1 MLSLWNEPQ
10 SIGKFR
16 EPRKDFCGSSFFF
29 IRNSCLEKQF
39 SYNYKTFGGSKLPV
53 LAFYSIYQI
62 LIKELARYKNTSLK
76 ALSSHTTS
84 DKTSNSAGDIEIFK
98 DDLLFEAVEI
108 KLDKAINLMVE
119 TDRTDSEIDNWAD
132 EYYRL
137 DSELLSMRA
146 KNCMSDDGEIQVT
159 DEENALETKME
170 NINNSILS
178 KIVDG
183 AEIDVSVQFTDGS
196 VQSEKIR
203 ISYNNGNCGGEDNF
217 PSITFRLV

>member
-1 MLSLWNEPQ
+1 
-10 SIGKFR
+10 
-16 EPRKDFCGSSFFF
+16 
-29 IRNSCLEKQF
+29 
-39 SYNYKTFGGSKLPV
+39 
-53 LAFYSIYQI
+53 
-62 LIKELARYKNTSLK
+62 
-76 ALSSHTTS
+76 
-84 DKTSNSAGDIEIFK
+84 
-98 DDLLFEAVEI
+98 
-108 KLDKAINLMVE
+108 MVE

-146 KNCMSDDGEIQVT
+146 KNCMSDDGENQVT

-196 VQSEKIR
+196 VQSEKSEFLTITAIAAGKI
-203 ISYNNGNCGGEDNF
+203 ISRVLLSDWCEFGLANSQTNKF
-217 PSITFRLV
+217 KI